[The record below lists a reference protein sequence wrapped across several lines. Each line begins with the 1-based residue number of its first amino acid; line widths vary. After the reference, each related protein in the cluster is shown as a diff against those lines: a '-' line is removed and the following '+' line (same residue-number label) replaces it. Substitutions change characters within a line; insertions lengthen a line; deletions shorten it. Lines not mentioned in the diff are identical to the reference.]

1 MPNCPV
7 AHPWIRVGRSWTRT
21 LQEVWRAQEKRIED
35 QNIGSR
41 HSPSWPCRTLPSH
54 RLTLP
59 PLWPILSRACHPRP
73 DWDFVYLWKHEF
85 DVPKTF
91 LTIQTSPETYPACEV
106 LVCLQYRGPFC
117 NLELRAGAATCIVN
131 VMEKRT
137 KELIFQPKEGKGEKS
152 SIILWIFLLFKSL
165 NIAMVF
171 LQFVLLY
178 GVLAHACPLTWMNG
192 PCLGFLGVTF
202 GKLLS

>member
-1 MPNCPV
+1 M
-7 AHPWIRVGRSWTRT
+7 
-21 LQEVWRAQEKRIED
+21 
-35 QNIGSR
+35 
-41 HSPSWPCRTLPSH
+41 
-54 RLTLP
+54 
-59 PLWPILSRACHPRP
+59 
-73 DWDFVYLWKHEF
+73 
-85 DVPKTF
+85 
-91 LTIQTSPETYPACEV
+91 V

-137 KELIFQPKEGKGEKS
+137 KELIFQPEEGKGEKS

-178 GVLAHACPLTWMNG
+178 GVLAHACPLTRMNG

-202 GKLLS
+202 GKLLF